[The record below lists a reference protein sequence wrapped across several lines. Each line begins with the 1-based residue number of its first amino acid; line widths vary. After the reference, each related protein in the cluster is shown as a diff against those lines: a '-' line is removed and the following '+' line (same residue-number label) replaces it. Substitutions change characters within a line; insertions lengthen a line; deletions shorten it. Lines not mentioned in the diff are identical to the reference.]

1 MDHGK
6 FIECISF
13 KLVYMSFY
21 RTRTTGVKNHERGPM
36 PLLDFDIKASQQST
50 YPVQSLSPCSHI
62 QSHLYRKWPPRLA
75 IANIC
80 FLLPLSKLV
89 VVEP

>member
-1 MDHGK
+1 M
-6 FIECISF
+6 
-13 KLVYMSFY
+13 
-21 RTRTTGVKNHERGPM
+21 KNHERTQM
-36 PLLDFDIKASQQST
+36 PLLDFDIKLEASQQST